1 MNDSRKQ
8 ASGFKLQSLARMAG
22 VKDENNV
29 SFLNHVEKVIRT
41 AFPGL
46 ESFLEDL
53 KPCREASSGKSPFC
67 HLTCS
72 PSPFSQWIVSIL
84 DLERECTE
92 FIESVKNVQRSCEI
106 GALSDPDII
115 HPEDRAVTL
124 ILPFLNEAQKKT
136 KNLQAV
142 YEATIRTEFDGVLR
156 YFGEDPSDKSARSG
170 FFRRFTDFMS
180 LYLAAKKENLLK
192 DEARRREEGRKKVL
206 QGGSGKASPTRDAKK
221 VEANNKIMDDL
232 LDKLRASPKD
242 STRHQRRRAARRKVS
257 GPTKPSPIRIV
268 SGSNGFDVASVG
280 DSGEISPSPT
290 MENLSLPTLAVT
302 APETGEESEE
312 LDLGKVAQG
321 LLAGLKGG
329 DDLLASF
336 REARKSV
343 NKGINQEGENSPEPA
358 EKSPASAKDN
368 TEE

>member
-1 MNDSRKQ
+1 M
-8 ASGFKLQSLARMAG
+8 
-22 VKDENNV
+22 
-29 SFLNHVEKVIRT
+29 
-41 AFPGL
+41 
-46 ESFLEDL
+46 
-53 KPCREASSGKSPFC
+53 
-67 HLTCS
+67 
-72 PSPFSQWIVSIL
+72 

-106 GALSDPDII
+106 GALSDPDIF

-142 YEATIRTEFDGVLR
+142 YEATIRTEFDGVIR

-170 FFRRFTDFMS
+170 FFRRFTDFMT
-180 LYLAAKKENLLK
+180 LYQAAKKENLEK
-192 DEARRREEGRKKVL
+192 DKARRRDEARKKVL
-206 QGGSGKASPTRDAKK
+206 QGGSGKASPTRDPKK
-221 VEANNKIMDDL
+221 VEANSKIMDDL
-232 LDKLRASPKD
+232 LDKLRAAPKD
-242 STRHQRRRAARRKVS
+242 SARHQRRRAARRNVS
-257 GPTKPSPIRIV
+257 GTAKPSPIRVV
-268 SGSNGFDVASVG
+268 SGSDGFDVSSDGAA
-280 DSGEISPSPT
+280 GEISPSPT
-290 MENLSLPTLAVT
+290 MENLTLPTLAVT

-343 NKGINQEGENSPEPA
+343 NKGINREEDHSSAPA
-358 EKSPASAKDN
+358 EKSPASTEDN